1 MIMKPNYPPLRVIL
15 AILFSFGIDGCAT
28 TPAQQSTSVQGKPAS
43 HRPGDPGSPTRLAS
57 SFDDAVQRGDAAWQS
72 RNTDL
77 ALYLYV
83 QALSFQPRDV
93 NTLGKIGSIHQARG
107 NLDLARKAFELAAT
121 TAPDDPR
128 ATSHLGLV
136 MLAQGDLDGADTW
149 LRKSVAVDSSNW
161 RIYDALGIIAQR
173 RAHYDDALL
182 FLQRASTLA
191 PSAPG
196 PLLHRGA
203 VQLAKGDYAVAEAT
217 LQQCLQLQQT
227 SDAWRLLGEAQAHR
241 GEYSKALTSLSQAL
255 DVPAAYNAVGEVAMS
270 NHDNK
275 IALDYFQRAMEESPV
290 YFVEAQRN
298 AAIARERLHV
308 VSAAAH

>member
-1 MIMKPNYPPLRVIL
+1 MIMKKTNLQLRLTL
-15 AILFSFGIDGCAT
+15 ALVLLFGIAGCAT
-28 TPAQQSTSVQGKPAS
+28 TPSHQSTAAQGKPSGRHAD
-43 HRPGDPGSPTRLAS
+43 DPGSPTRLAS
-57 SFDDAVQRGDAAWQS
+57 SFDDAVQRGDTAWQGG
-72 RNTDL
+72 NTDL

-107 NLDLARKAFELAAT
+107 NLDAAHKAFELAAT
-121 TAPDDPR
+121 TAPDDAR

-136 MLAQGDLDGADTW
+136 MLAQGDMDGADTW
-149 LRKSVAVDSSNW
+149 LRRSIAVDSSNW
-161 RIYDALGIIAQR
+161 RIYDALGLIAQR
-173 RAHYDDALL
+173 RGRYDDALM

-191 PSAPG
+191 PTAPG
-196 PLLHRGA
+196 PLLHRGS
-203 VQLAKGDYAVAEAT
+203 VQLAKGDYAMAEAT
-217 LQQCLQLQQT
+217 LQQCLQLKQT
-227 SDAWRLLGEAQAHR
+227 SDAWHLLGEAQAHR

-255 DVPAAYNAVGEVAMS
+255 DIPAAYNAVGEVAMS

-275 IALDYFQRAMEESPV
+275 IALDYFQRATEESPV

-308 VSAAAH
+308 VTAATH